1 MATTTFLWAAI
12 VATAVWQLLAPL
24 NRLARRDQAAPDS
37 IESRRRNLL
46 RRQSV
51 VYALAGPLTRHLGA
65 LAARLAPRLSATLDV
80 GMKRSGEL
88 TSLRADEW
96 LAARL
101 LESVAL
107 GLTSGLLAFSALRSA
122 LLPVCTA
129 LGVAAL
135 YTGLSCH
142 LLRRRGQDRVR
153 LIRARLPFVID
164 AVALMMEAGAG
175 FRDAVAFAARN
186 CGRHPINDE
195 LTRLLAAIERGRP
208 SVEALHELG
217 DRLHDGM
224 VREFTSTAASSMC
237 KGHAISG
244 ALLAMSVRMRLRRA
258 HEIEAAAG
266 RAQIQMYY
274 PGFLL
279 LLVCLA
285 VMAAP
290 FIAPMGKLLQ
300 TFNVT
305 QG

>member
-24 NRLARRDQAAPDS
+24 KRSARRDQATPGS

-46 RRQSV
+46 RRQSII
-51 VYALAGPLTRHLGA
+51 YAFAGPLTRHLGA

-88 TSLRADEW
+88 SGMRAEEW

-101 LESVAL
+101 LESVGLALASGFLVARAL
-107 GLTSGLLAFSALRSA
+107 GSGLLPA
-122 LLPVCTA
+122 CTA
-129 LGVAAL
+129 LGVAVL
-135 YTGLSCH
+135 YTAASCD

-153 LIRARLPFVID
+153 RIRARLPFVID
-164 AVALMMEAGAG
+164 AIALMMEAGAG

-186 CGRHPINDE
+186 CGQHPLNEE
-195 LTRLLAAIERGRP
+195 LTRFLAAIERGRP
-208 SVEALHELG
+208 SVEALRELG

-224 VREFTSTAASSMC
+224 VQEFTSTAASSMS

-244 ALLAMSVRMRLRRA
+244 ALLAMSVRMRLRRS

-279 LLVCLA
+279 LLVCITA
-285 VMAAP
+285 MAAP

-300 TFNVT
+300 TINVA
-305 QG
+305 Q